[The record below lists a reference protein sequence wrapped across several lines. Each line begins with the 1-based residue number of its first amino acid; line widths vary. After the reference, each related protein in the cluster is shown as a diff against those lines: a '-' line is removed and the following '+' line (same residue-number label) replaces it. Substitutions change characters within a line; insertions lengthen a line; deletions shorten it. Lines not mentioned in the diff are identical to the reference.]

1 MPDKIIVDTSVL
13 IALDKINLLEVLCK
27 IYGEII
33 LPKGVTLE
41 FGNIDLNCYESIKV
55 DNPLINVLKNDLNL
69 GIGESEVIA
78 LAYESKNRALID
90 DLRARKIARQ
100 LGIVFSG
107 SMGVLLRAEK
117 SGFIDSAYKKA
128 LELRNKGFYISDGII
143 EDMKN
148 GI

>member
-1 MPDKIIVDTSVL
+1 MPDKVIVDTSVL

-33 LPKGVTLE
+33 LPEGLALE
-41 FGNIDLNCYESIKV
+41 FGNIDLNCYKSVKV
-55 DNPLINVLKNDLNL
+55 DNPLINVLTNDLNL
-69 GIGESEVIA
+69 GRGESEVIA

-90 DLRARKIARQ
+90 DLRARKIALQ

-107 SMGVLLRAEK
+107 SIGVLLRAEK

-128 LELRNKGFYISDGII
+128 LELSNKGFYISDGII
-143 EDMKN
+143 EDMKKQ
-148 GI
+148 

>member
-1 MPDKIIVDTSVL
+1 MPDKVIVDTSVL

-90 DLRARKIARQ
+90 DLRARKIALQ

-107 SMGVLLRAEK
+107 SIGVLLRAEK

>member
-1 MPDKIIVDTSVL
+1 MPDKVIVDTSVL